1 MRTLKKNAEK
11 YLNDLKCIKMKNFKN
26 ILIVTCLL
34 LTCSCKKFL
43 DEKPSSFLT
52 PESNLSSEK
61 VARALAN
68 GGYQNLTGLLTGE
81 SGSYGGNTWNL
92 MEFMTGKANTDLGQ
106 TGFVNYQTLNYNNTS
121 FYFNTWWLQ
130 LYLGVGATNLAIQKI
145 PTITAADLGDV
156 ERTNLLAEAHT
167 LRALYYFYLVR
178 MYGAVPEITTPPTDL
193 NSLQV
198 ARTPAKQI
206 YDDIIIPDLLLA
218 EKSTLPW
225 QDPTGKVSMGAV
237 KSILADVY
245 LTYAGAAI
253 NGGAAAYAES
263 AKRSLDVVTNG
274 GYSLFTNYT
283 DMINPANKNSKEFI
297 FQVQYAA
304 AVPATNPLT
313 ALTIPNYSGIS
324 KYSDEYGSVYPTSQ
338 FLASF
343 PAGDKRVQEKQFFYS
358 SYASI
363 SDPSKTVTFAH
374 PYIYKWFDVNAVT
387 TTAKSDLNYT
397 IYRLAD
403 VMLMY
408 AEASNEAEGG
418 PNATAIGYVNAI
430 RARAKLAPIGALGK
444 DAFEQEVWSQRY
456 FELCFENKM
465 WFDMLR
471 TRKVRND
478 VTHAWDNF
486 VGHKTVFGSTFTE
499 KQLLFPVPKQE
510 TDVNPKLLPN
520 NTGF

>member
-1 MRTLKKNAEK
+1 MRNLKKNAEK
-11 YLNDLKCIKMKNFKN
+11 YLNHIKCIDMKNFKN
-26 ILIVTCLL
+26 ILVFTCLL

-52 PESNLSSEK
+52 SQSNLSSEK

-68 GGYQNLTGLLTGE
+68 GAYQNLTGLLAGQ

-92 MEFMTGKANTDLGQ
+92 MEFMTGKANSDLGQ
-106 TGFVNYQTLNYNNTS
+106 TGYVSFQTLNYSNTS
-121 FYFNTWWLQ
+121 FYFDTWWQ
-130 LYLGVGATNLAIQKI
+130 QMYLGIGACNLAILKI
-145 PTITAADLGDV
+145 PTITSADLSD
-156 ERTNLLAEAHT
+156 AEKTSLMAEVRT

-178 MYGAVPEITTPPTDL
+178 MYGAVPEITKPATDL
-193 NSLQV
+193 NLQV

-206 YDDIIIPDLLLA
+206 YDDIIIPDLLSA
-218 EKSTLPW
+218 EQSNLPW
-225 QDPTGKVSMGAV
+225 KDATGKVSMGAV
-237 KSILADVY
+237 ESLLADVY

-253 NGGAAAYAES
+253 NGGAANYAQS
-263 AKRSLDVVTNG
+263 AKRSLAVLTNG
-274 GYSLFTNYT
+274 GYTLFTNYT
-283 DMINPANKNSKEFI
+283 DMINPANKNSGEFI

-338 FLASF
+338 FIASF
-343 PAGDKRVQEKQFFYS
+343 PAGDKRVQEKQFFYTT
-358 SYASI
+358 YPSI
-363 SDPSKTVTFAH
+363 KTGAPVVFKNN
-374 PYIYKWFDVNAVT
+374 YIYKWFDVNAVT
-387 TTAKSDLNYT
+387 STAKSDLNYT

-408 AEASNEAEGG
+408 AEAQNEADGS
-418 PNATAIGYVNAI
+418 PNAASVGYVNQI
-430 RARAKLAPIGALGK
+430 RARANLLPFVPLGK
-444 DAFEQEVWSQRY
+444 DSFEQEVWSQRY

-478 VTHAWDNF
+478 VTKAFDNF
-486 VGHKTVFGSTFTE
+486 VGHTTVFGSTFTE
-499 KQLLFPVPKQE
+499 KQLLFPLPKQE

-520 NTGF
+520 NPGF